1 MRRTNISAP
10 YGRQKTRSQRKRDRV
25 KTTAMILATI
35 AVWSIVAVM
44 MFKTWANEQ
53 PISGSEHRAYIESL
67 QGGDK

>member
-10 YGRQKTRSQRKRDRV
+10 YGQQRTRSQRKRKRMKD
-25 KTTAMILATI
+25 TALALVTV
-35 AVWSIVAVM
+35 AMFVVVAVM